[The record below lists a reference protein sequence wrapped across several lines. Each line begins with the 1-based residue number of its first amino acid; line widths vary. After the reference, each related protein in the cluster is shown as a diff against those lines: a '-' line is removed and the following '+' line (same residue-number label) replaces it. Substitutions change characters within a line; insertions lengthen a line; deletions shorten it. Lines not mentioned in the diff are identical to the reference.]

1 MIQEKTE
8 QQQQQLPDQHH
19 PPAAPNVDEKWQQQ
33 QPSNMSTE
41 DRMSVTDKSLI
52 DQESALSNTND
63 EDLPPR
69 KLLWVIPLAP
79 HVNPIRFVCFLFAVF
94 VSMSVIVYFAAAQA
108 WTLSSVLMIS
118 ENTGDATGSLGTYS
132 EVMSVVAVVV
142 WGTLSDRIS
151 KRSIMSISLMIMG
164 IITIAYPHANN
175 LYPTLLILRLIYSV
189 GTAGTTCMMAAMM
202 VEAMHKKN
210 GILAAMIGA
219 CTGLGA
225 IFAVFCLFDVPS
237 QLSYMQDS
245 FTDPINIIVSYAII
259 GAVCTALGLILW
271 PAMPPTIHRVRGEH
285 SFKNF
290 FLRLWNGTKAAK
302 DPRIAL
308 AFVTSFF
315 ARSDEVIVSNFI
327 SLWVQ
332 QYYIEKGV
340 CQVGASCY
348 QGMASTSTMTG
359 IAQAVALVSAVFFG
373 GVSEYLPREI
383 GVLCAGIIGAVGCLP
398 FSMSVDPT
406 SNTSLAYVILIAIG
420 QYGK

>member
-1 MIQEKTE
+1 MFQEKTE
-8 QQQQQLPDQHH
+8 QQLPDQHQQ
-19 PPAAPNVDEKWQQQ
+19 PASSDEKWQQQ
-33 QPSNMSTE
+33 PSYVSTE
-41 DRMSVTDKSLI
+41 ERLSVTDKSLI
-52 DQESALSNTND
+52 DQESALSKTNND

-69 KLLWVIPLAP
+69 KLLWIIPLAP

-94 VSMSVIVYFAAAQA
+94 VSMSIIVYFAAAQA
-108 WTLSSVLMIS
+108 WTLSSVLKIS

-151 KRSIMSISLMIMG
+151 KRSIMSISLIIMG
-164 IITIAYPHANN
+164 VITIAYPHANN

-202 VEAMHKKN
+202 VEAMHKRN

-237 QLSYMQDS
+237 KLAYMQDS
-245 FTDPINIIVSYAII
+245 ITDPINIIVSYAII
-259 GAVCTALGLILW
+259 GAVCTFLGFILW
-271 PAMPPTIHRVRGEH
+271 PAMPPTVHRVRGEH

-290 FLRLWNGTKAAK
+290 FLRLYNGMKAAK

-332 QYYIEKGV
+332 QYYIEQGV
-340 CQVGASCY
+340 CQVGASCC

-373 GVSEYLPREI
+373 GVSEYLPREV

-420 QYGK
+420 QYGKS